1 MDWLLQLP
9 DPRDAS
15 GGAAGNDATANS
27 QALRPL
33 KGSAS
38 QQRLPSRGSQGGGPK
53 DLAGAAPA
61 KRAPNPLGGAGAAQ
75 AAVVRAAR
83 RPGSAQQQAAVKVAA
98 RTPPSMGLSSTL
110 PSADTNVVSAP
121 TMASIYGGGAG
132 GVGAKAGATVIAAKP
147 SGAAGMAAVRPLNS
161 SATDPLLMQA
171 ARAGQN
177 KGLLR
182 TSSGLLPTRTQM
194 VTPGAPPVGGSFGA
208 AGVTTFGA
216 DGGLGRGLSRCS
228 STGMLAP
235 SGCGLGSAT
244 SAMAASMGSIGS
256 FGASSA
262 AMGAHHGGA
271 MGAKRLPSGAAS
283 GAVVGDASAA
293 VGARVGGGSSRASA
307 ESFRSEALQLE
318 VSWTEQLQALQEGE
332 AEEETGSAH
341 VASRRLELCRALFGR
356 IIERDVPFGRLL
368 ERVRKEY
375 EAALVAGVQPAD
387 MLPELERTRTELSRT
402 VRENAGLKRRG
413 TMLEEENALLCSE
426 LTKLAEREKRL
437 RDEVKAYQ
445 AHAKEMEEAAEAQAQ
460 AEHAALTAELERE
473 LPSSA
478 RPGDVTPMLGG
489 ENNLPAKV
497 PQAIVTRP
505 AIVGRL
511 DMSLVV
517 AQRDAD
523 AKAEREEAAA
533 AAAHEAAE
541 HGDED
546 EDEDDEERM
555 LAIEQAAAMMA
566 AGKEVPEHLQAAVAA
581 ARERLRQMGWE
592 LDGDDEDEGEED
604 DYGDEEDDEANP
616 YFERENGQPRT
627 LTPAEQ
633 KQLLLGAPP
642 GSTALS
648 TAAAASSTTHKPP
661 PAKPPPAAAAAAK
674 APATAPAFGGAPIP
688 ALNMNVLS
696 DAKPLSYHSEF
707 TAAEARNAAAGI
719 PTTSEASAHV
729 DKLLYGGQPGGPPK
743 LQPLSA
749 VNA

>member
-1 MDWLLQLP
+1 
-9 DPRDAS
+9 
-15 GGAAGNDATANS
+15 
-27 QALRPL
+27 
-33 KGSAS
+33 
-38 QQRLPSRGSQGGGPK
+38 
-53 DLAGAAPA
+53 
-61 KRAPNPLGGAGAAQ
+61 
-75 AAVVRAAR
+75 
-83 RPGSAQQQAAVKVAA
+83 
-98 RTPPSMGLSSTL
+98 MGLSSTL
-110 PSADTNVVSAP
+110 ASADTNVASAP

-132 GVGAKAGATVIAAKP
+132 GVGSKAGATVIAAKP
-147 SGAAGMAAVRPLNS
+147 SWAAGMAAVRPLNS

-208 AGVTTFGA
+208 GGVTTFGA
-216 DGGLGRGLSRCS
+216 DGGLGRSLSRCS

-262 AMGAHHGGA
+262 AMGAHHGAA

-387 MLPELERTRTELSRT
+387 MLPELERTRSELSRA

-478 RPGDVTPMLGG
+478 RPGDVTPMLG
-489 ENNLPAKV
+489 
-497 PQAIVTRP
+497 
-505 AIVGRL
+505 
-511 DMSLVV
+511 
-517 AQRDAD
+517 
-523 AKAEREEAAA
+523 
-533 AAAHEAAE
+533 
-541 HGDED
+541 
-546 EDEDDEERM
+546 
-555 LAIEQAAAMMA
+555 
-566 AGKEVPEHLQAAVAA
+566 
-581 ARERLRQMGWE
+581 
-592 LDGDDEDEGEED
+592 
-604 DYGDEEDDEANP
+604 
-616 YFERENGQPRT
+616 
-627 LTPAEQ
+627 
-633 KQLLLGAPP
+633 
-642 GSTALS
+642 
-648 TAAAASSTTHKPP
+648 
-661 PAKPPPAAAAAAK
+661 
-674 APATAPAFGGAPIP
+674 

>member
-75 AAVVRAAR
+75 AAAVRAAR

-98 RTPPSMGLSSTL
+98 RAPPSMGLSSTL
-110 PSADTNVVSAP
+110 PSADTNVASAP

-147 SGAAGMAAVRPLNS
+147 SMMAGMAAVRPLNT

-194 VTPGAPPVGGSFGA
+194 VTPGAPPAGGNFGS
-208 AGVTTFGA
+208 
-216 DGGLGRGLSRCS
+216 LSRCS

-256 FGASSA
+256 IGSFGASSA
-262 AMGAHHGGA
+262 A
-271 MGAKRLPSGAAS
+271 MGAKRLPSGAAM

-318 VSWTEQLQALQEGE
+318 VTWTEQLQALQEGE
-332 AEEETGSAH
+332 AEEETSTMH

-387 MLPELERTRTELSRT
+387 MLPELERTRTELSRA
-402 VRENAGLKRRG
+402 VRENSGLKRRG

-460 AEHAALTAELERE
+460 AEHAALKAELERE

-489 ENNLPAKV
+489 ENNLPTKV

-505 AIVGRL
+505 ALVGKL
-511 DMSLVV
+511 DMSLVA
-517 AQRDAD
+517 AQREAD

-541 HGDED
+541 HGEGDED
-546 EDEDDEERM
+546 EDEEDEERM
-555 LAIEQAAAMMA
+555 LAIEHAAAMMA

-592 LDGDDEDEGEED
+592 LEGEGEDEDEDYGE
-604 DYGDEEDDEANP
+604 DYGDEEDEEANP
-616 YFERENGQPRT
+616 YFEREDGRPRT

-633 KQLLLGAPP
+633 KQLLLAAPP
-642 GSTALS
+642 DSTALS
-648 TAAAASSTTHKPP
+648 TAAASTALTSPPAKPP
-661 PAKPPPAAAAAAK
+661 PAAAAKPPPAAAAAAK
-674 APATAPAFGGAPIP
+674 ATAFAGAPIP
-688 ALNMNVLS
+688 ALNMSVLS
-696 DAKPLSYHSEF
+696 DTKPLSYHSEF
-707 TAAEARNAAAGI
+707 SAAEARNAAAGI
-719 PTTSEASAHV
+719 PSTSEASAHV
-729 DKLLYGGQPGGPPK
+729 DKLLYSGQPGGPPK